1 MSARRYDKNAD
12 QLAQIYSF
20 FKDLG
25 LKGTYFEELAMMT
38 RHELLEVLERALLL
52 NDRMGKLAEKG
63 LI

>member
-25 LKGTYFEELAMMT
+25 VKGTYLEDIAMPM
-38 RHELLEVLERALLL
+38 REELLEILERALTL
-52 NDRMGKLAEKG
+52 NDFMGKLAEKG

>member
-20 FKDLG
+20 YKDLA
-25 LKGTYFEELAMMT
+25 LKGAYLEDIAVQM
-38 RHELLEVLERALLL
+38 RQELLENLERCLKL
-52 NDRMGKLAEKG
+52 NDNMGKLAEKG

>member
-25 LKGTYFEELAMMT
+25 LKGTYFEELASPL
-38 RHELLEVLERALLL
+38 REELLEILERALRL
-52 NDRMGKLAEKG
+52 NDALGKLSEKG